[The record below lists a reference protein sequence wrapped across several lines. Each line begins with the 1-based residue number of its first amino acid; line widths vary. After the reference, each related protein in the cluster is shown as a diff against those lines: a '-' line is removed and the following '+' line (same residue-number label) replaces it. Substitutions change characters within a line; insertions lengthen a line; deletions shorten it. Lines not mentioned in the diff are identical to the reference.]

1 MFMLYLNCY
10 VHHSG
15 SLSGD
20 GKSNDSI
27 IGGVLSVI
35 IILIIGVSAVLI
47 IILLIKIHNLKAVL
61 TQAKE

>member
-1 MFMLYLNCY
+1 MVYWNCY

-20 GKSNDSI
+20 GKSNDSV

-35 IILIIGVSAVLI
+35 IILIIGVSALLI
-47 IILLIKIHNLKAVL
+47 IILLIKNWKLKAML
-61 TQAKE
+61 NEK